1 MRAHEDGPDESI
13 LLICQA
19 YYVLWVT
26 VGGTHEESV
35 EIGREGLAL
44 TVRAVVALVPLV
56 RVVASQASALRM
68 RRLRSAAME
77 EGASVSRAR
86 CTRAALGSGAAAE
99 SCCESIRVS
108 WVDHSVHRQDST
120 RCGKDMHRYCAY
132 LQ

>member
-44 TVRAVVALVPLV
+44 TVRAVDAWVPLV
-56 RVVASQASALRM
+56 RAVASHASAFWT
-68 RRLRSAAME
+68 RRQRSAEVE
-77 EGASVSRAR
+77 EEASVSGAR
-86 CTRAALGSGAAAE
+86 CARAALGSGAAAE
-99 SCCESIRVS
+99 SCCASIRVS
-108 WVDHSVHRQDST
+108 WVEHSVHRMDGT
-120 RCGKDMHRYCAY
+120 HCGKDMHRYCAY